1 MLSTSSRFQQFS
13 LLINT
18 EILLF
23 VLAHQSED
31 RELVIKDGCEA
42 GSLTCN

>member
-1 MLSTSSRFQQFS
+1 MPSVSSQFKQFS

-23 VLAHQSED
+23 GLVHQSED
-31 RELVIKDGCEA
+31 RAL
-42 GSLTCN
+42 